1 MTKFSLSRAA
11 YKVVPE
17 SVELPD
23 GRSVQVNADFRVILK
38 CLRVLKNRDLSDAQ
52 KEKLVGH
59 YFANAVGVRP
69 FQMLDLFL
77 TDEQKQEEA
86 EEDAAMDFEQ
96 DADAIY
102 ASFMQAYGIDL
113 IDIPFLH
120 WNKFK
125 ALLAGL
131 GGDTPLGR
139 RVALREMDTSK
150 MDAKQR
156 AKVEKAKRRVALD
169 ADPMTDEE
177 KQLHD
182 ALNAALAAGEDPAQ
196 AIRALKE
203 HYNRLG
209 GD

>member
-17 SVELPD
+17 SVALPD
-23 GRSVQVNADFRVILK
+23 GQSVKVNADFRVILK

-59 YFANAVGVRP
+59 YFAKTKGVRS
-69 FQMLDLFL
+69 FQLLETFLDDGQPKEE
-77 TDEQKQEEA
+77 TDD
-86 EEDAAMDFEQ
+86 DAVMDFEQ

-131 GGDTPLGR
+131 GGETPLGR

-156 AKVEKAKRRVALD
+156 VKVEKAKRRVALD
-169 ADPMTDEE
+169 VDPMTDEE
-177 KQLHD
+177 KALHD
-182 ALNAALAAGEDPAQ
+182 ALNKALESGEDPAQ

-203 HYNRLG
+203 HYNRTG

>member
-17 SVELPD
+17 SVALPD
-23 GRSVQVNADFRVILK
+23 GQSVKVNADFRVILK
-38 CLRVLKNRDLSDAQ
+38 CLRVLKSRELSDAQ

-59 YFANAVGVRP
+59 YFAKAKGARSFQLLETFLDDGQPKEETDDDAV
-69 FQMLDLFL
+69 
-77 TDEQKQEEA
+77 
-86 EEDAAMDFEQ
+86 MDFEQ

-102 ASFMQAYGIDL
+102 ASFMQVYGIDL

-131 GGDTPLGR
+131 GGETPLGR

-177 KQLHD
+177 KALHE
-182 ALNAALAAGEDPAQ
+182 ALNKALESGEDPAQ

-203 HYNRLG
+203 HYNRTG